1 MPAFCP
7 EGHKWKPCCADKGQ
21 SQMKCGKLVMK
32 PYNPKRKRKREEEEE
47 DEELE
52 AFLLE
57 RHGEIFAEKDKGQG
71 ALKPGDLKKQPCN
84 LSRTWRQPGTLQV
97 RLARNMSITE
107 YLRALYWFL
116 EPVPFAT
123 VLKQS
128 GMSEKTYRRLCYQLR
143 SIMFEKIQAMQD
155 SLPLLGGRGRAVCI
169 DETYFTK
176 KKRSRGGFVRHNLS

>member
-1 MPAFCP
+1 MDSEGAKEMLWKSPTRSFWFLVWCGLLSMPAFCP

-52 AFLLE
+52 ALFLE

-84 LSRTWRQPGTLQV
+84 LFRTWRQPGTLQV
-97 RLARNMSITE
+97 
-107 YLRALYWFL
+107 
-116 EPVPFAT
+116 
-123 VLKQS
+123 
-128 GMSEKTYRRLCYQLR
+128 
-143 SIMFEKIQAMQD
+143 
-155 SLPLLGGRGRAVCI
+155 
-169 DETYFTK
+169 
-176 KKRSRGGFVRHNLS
+176 